1 VENRSGKPLQ
11 HKPELASLAALKKAW
26 FIVVR
31 FGMRKER
38 EHMTRTKTALICG
51 LTSAAF
57 CAAGLIR
64 RTKKVRHV
72 RAFEAKC
79 EEEAV
84 STLEGEGGL
93 VLT

>member
-1 VENRSGKPLQ
+1 
-11 HKPELASLAALKKAW
+11 
-26 FIVVR
+26 
-31 FGMRKER
+31 
-38 EHMTRTKTALICG
+38 MTRTKTALICG
-51 LTSAAF
+51 FTSAAF
-57 CAAGLIR
+57 CAAGLMWR
-64 RTKKVRHV
+64 AKKRVRHV

>member
-1 VENRSGKPLQ
+1 
-11 HKPELASLAALKKAW
+11 
-26 FIVVR
+26 
-31 FGMRKER
+31 
-38 EHMTRTKTALICG
+38 MTRTKTALICG
-51 LTSAAF
+51 LTGAAF
-57 CAAGLIR
+57 CAVGLMWK
-64 RTKKVRHV
+64 TKRVRHV

>member
-1 VENRSGKPLQ
+1 
-11 HKPELASLAALKKAW
+11 
-26 FIVVR
+26 
-31 FGMRKER
+31 
-38 EHMTRTKTALICG
+38 MTRTKTALICG

-57 CAAGLIR
+57 CAAGLVW